1 MSQTTKDEKKME
13 KALKDYLD
21 PHICGINRD
30 NRRLIMSGAPKDFQ
44 NSSLY
49 FVKNHSKYNDKI
61 GEKKLRYEIPKTQR
75 SRQLFIKKWVP
86 RNFMKNIDIIIKNKD
101 SYTIIKGQFF
111 KMDEKNIYLKI
122 LD

>member
-13 KALKDYLD
+13 KALKEYLD

-30 NRRLIMSGAPKDFQ
+30 NRRLIMSGAHKDYQ
-44 NSSLY
+44 SPSLY
-49 FVKNHSKYNDKI
+49 SVKNHSKYNDEMLENI
-61 GEKKLRYEIPKTQR
+61 FEYNFPKNQR
-75 SRQLFIKKWVP
+75 SRQQFIKKWVP

-111 KMDEKNIYLKI
+111 KMNEKNIYLKI